1 MLCACA
7 VAAPA
12 LPEGATELKDVT
24 AVKAVRV
31 SNSGL
36 NQAGS
41 RVHSRT
47 CHRVGVRSSRNRL
60 PYSSA
65 GDPRA
70 HLTQWELK

>member
-36 NQAGS
+36 NQRAAGS
-41 RVHSRT
+41 TLGPTTVS
-47 CHRVGVRSSRNRL
+47 GFIQ
-60 PYSSA
+60 A
-65 GDPRA
+65 GIASHIAQQGTRGP
-70 HLTQWELK
+70 T